1 MRISDWNSDVCSS
14 DLPWRQPYTKRSS
27 FTAGE
32 SGLVAQAD
40 EDPLARQAAVPIAD
54 VQQTGQAAHQ
64 AGLEVVQRPIGVSD
78 LPQHFHHL
86 DALLRRERILDL
98 AGEAEYLDRLL
109 DLLIGRLQQRA
120 HLRRAE
126 AEAALDHLA
135 NLGALPGA
143 ELGVHID
150 RKSTRLNSSH

>member
-1 MRISDWNSDVCSS
+1 MR
-14 DLPWRQPYTKRSS
+14 LPWRQPYTKRSS

-64 AGLEVVQRPIGVSD
+64 AGLEVVQRTVGVGD
-78 LPQHFHHL
+78 FPQHFHHL

-98 AGEAEYLDRLL
+98 ASEAEYLDRLL
-109 DLLIGRLQQRA
+109 DLLIGRLQQRSEE
-120 HLRRAE
+120 HTY
-126 AEAALDHLA
+126 
-135 NLGALPGA
+135 
-143 ELGVHID
+143 ELQSLMRTSYAVFC
-150 RKSTRLNSSH
+150 L

>member
-1 MRISDWNSDVCSS
+1 MR
-14 DLPWRQPYTKRSS
+14 LPWRQPYTKRSS

-64 AGLEVVQRPIGVSD
+64 AGLEVVQRTVGVGD
-78 LPQHFHHL
+78 FPQHFHHL

-98 AGEAEYLDRLL
+98 ASEAEYLDRLL
-109 DLLIGRLQQRA
+109 DLLIG
-120 HLRRAE
+120 
-126 AEAALDHLA
+126 
-135 NLGALPGA
+135 
-143 ELGVHID
+143 D
-150 RKSTRLNSSH
+150 RKSTRLNSSP